1 MQIKIEEGYY
11 DLRKNKS
18 VLLISANIS
27 LSKAREINKVA
38 GFAIPSMLSKAVM
51 PRKDDHKNLYW
62 DNGITLEYD
71 RINKVMKEENVYY
84 FILDGWLMSFYI
96 MLD

>member
-18 VLLISANIS
+18 VSLISANIS

-51 PRKDDHKNLYW
+51 PRKDEHKNLYLN
-62 DNGITLEYD
+62 NGITLEYR
-71 RINKVMKEENVYY
+71 RIKKVIKEDNIYY
-84 FILDGWLMSFYI
+84 FILDNRLMSFYI
-96 MLD
+96 VLE

>member
-1 MQIKIEEGYY
+1 MQIKNEQGYY

-27 LSKAREINKVA
+27 LSKAREINVIA
-38 GFAIPSMLSKAVM
+38 GFAIPLMLKKAVI
-51 PRKDDHKNLYW
+51 PRKDQHKNLYW
-62 DNGITLEYD
+62 ENGITLEYD
-71 RINKVMKEENVYY
+71 RINKVIKENKIYY